1 MLKTHTNILG
11 RRKLFLDFL
20 VSASVLL
27 GPCFKL
33 GLIKL
38 GSSTSVCQVPV
49 SLLSSQHH
57 LNIIGPNFN
66 LLAV

>member
-1 MLKTHTNILG
+1 MLNTHTNILG

-33 GLIKL
+33 SLIKL
-38 GSSTSVCQVPV
+38 GSPSSVCQVYV
-49 SLLSSQHH
+49 NVLSSQHH

-66 LLAV
+66 FLAI